1 MSFFVSGGDWPR
13 KNGIFPQLS
22 LFWNKLLYLLIP
34 GGVQVEDASCV
45 RPEDQDGG
53 GDNNNED
60 DAVVDNVDEAD
71 EDDEDDDYGGIC
83 EHVQE
88 AHRSVPEGNFF
99 IPKLSRTA
107 SMA

>member
-1 MSFFVSGGDWPR
+1 MFFEYFPNGDD
-13 KNGIFPQLS
+13 
-22 LFWNKLLYLLIP
+22 
-34 GGVQVEDASCV
+34 VAV
-45 RPEDQDGG
+45 
-53 GDNNNED
+53 D
-60 DAVVDNVDEAD
+60 DV
-71 EDDEDDDYGGIC
+71 DEDDDNGGIC

>member
-1 MSFFVSGGDWPR
+1 M
-13 KNGIFPQLS
+13 
-22 LFWNKLLYLLIP
+22 
-34 GGVQVEDASCV
+34 EDASCV